1 MVVFFCRGIDPCC
14 ASDFESV
21 SKLFF
26 FSASIS
32 VDHGVVVLGVVSFGR
47 GGHVVPTRW
56 GGMSGG
62 LGGGLGEGLCGRL
75 GRREG
80 RECGEGGSGVFR

>member
-1 MVVFFCRGIDPCC
+1 
-14 ASDFESV
+14 
-21 SKLFF
+21 
-26 FSASIS
+26 
-32 VDHGVVVLGVVSFGR
+32 VVLGVVSFGR